1 MSAGFRRSSTSVAL
15 GNRRR
20 TDAVLNNANGVQASG
35 AVSAYGSGIA
45 FTRSV
50 PTSIGATAMTRLLLA
65 VLLTTFAGVAVAQT
79 VTVTKE
85 TGEVETVQA
94 TATTAPREPV
104 RTCLRSTGSRIT
116 ATQNARAAKDDKP
129 QRCAPVNGRVYTS
142 EDIARTG
149 QVEIYEALRMLDPSI
164 R

>member
-1 MSAGFRRSSTSVAL
+1 
-15 GNRRR
+15 
-20 TDAVLNNANGVQASG
+20 
-35 AVSAYGSGIA
+35 
-45 FTRSV
+45 
-50 PTSIGATAMTRLLLA
+50 MTRLLLA
-65 VLLTTFAGVAVAQT
+65 AFLTLFTGAAVAQT

-85 TGEVETVQA
+85 TGETETVQ
-94 TATTAPREPV
+94 TAETTAPREPI

-116 ATQNARAAKDDKP
+116 AAQNARASKDDKS

-149 QVEIYEALRMLDPSI
+149 QVDIYDALRMLDPSI